1 MEDEKDTNISENKVI
16 SNWKRFIVPI
26 FLLIAIAGTI
36 YLVDLSDSWFTGQK
50 ITEYEIDG
58 LNLNNS
64 DKFFEEA
71 KKISFGKTKD
81 SVLLKR
87 IETELEKDAYIKKCI
102 ATFASQSK
110 ISLKLEERYPVAF
123 YNNKGKLNYIDS
135 DGIILPYKVLKDYSD
150 LIIVSGFSPNDSI
163 LMASSLNIIDN
174 LNTEQSV
181 LDFVSEIRYINS
193 EKGFEIIGPFENTN
207 IYLGMDDNLKGK
219 FEKLRILMNDRAAR
233 VLLTTLKTVDLRW
246 RDRIVIEE
254 I

>member
-1 MEDEKDTNISENKVI
+1 MEDEKDTNVSEIKVI
-16 SNWKRFIVPI
+16 SSWKRFIVPI

-36 YLVDLSDSWFTGQK
+36 YLIDLSDSWFTGQK

-58 LNLNNS
+58 LSLNNS

-87 IETELEKDAYIKKCI
+87 IETEVEKDAYIKKCI

-110 ISLKLEERYPVAF
+110 ISLKLEERYPIAF
-123 YNNKGKLNYIDS
+123 YNNRGKLNYIDS
-135 DGIILPYKVLKDYSD
+135 EGRILPYKVLKDYSD
-150 LIIVSGFSPNDSI
+150 LIIVSGFLPSDSN
-163 LMASSLNIIDN
+163 LMVSSLNIIDE
-174 LNTEQSV
+174 LLVEQNV
-181 LDFVSEIRYINS
+181 LDYVSEVRYVDS
-193 EKGFEIIGPFENTN
+193 EKGFEIIGPFENTK
-207 IYLGMDDNLKGK
+207 IYLGMDENLESK
-219 FEKLRILMNDRAAR
+219 FDKLRILMGDRAAR
-233 VLLTTLKTVDLRW
+233 VLLTTVKTVDLRW